1 MYCQDGV
8 QAFFGTETQPN
19 YGLYG
24 HYDLQSDYVNDRPY
38 YQMKTDDGT
47 WAGIWWDKI
56 DSWWIGPPS
65 LKGQAQ
71 GWAYYTKDA
80 FCPYQLNEWKWKVH
94 GQGLNWI
101 DAGSYLGITCKYCS
115 NYTAPIH
122 FTFHTCMLNSTY
134 LNLNS
139 HILTLAHVQTSI
151 NMFYVLCMYL

>member
-80 FCPYQLNEWKWKVH
+80 FCPHQLNEWKWKVH
-94 GQGLNWI
+94 GPGLNWI
-101 DAGSYLGITCKYCS
+101 DAGNHLGLTCKYTVITILLQLHPH
-115 NYTAPIH
+115 Y
-122 FTFHTCMLNSTY
+122 TFHTLGLYLALFTHFYNVYRCRYVHTYKHKCMT
-134 LNLNS
+134 
-139 HILTLAHVQTSI
+139 
-151 NMFYVLCMYL
+151 